1 MTALGVNED
10 GTDKATV
17 NYFFP
22 LRRDLLVELELPAD
36 LTRADIMR
44 LTRFLEALPFDD
56 ESEEEEPEGE
66 TLDADQLDAG
76 EGEEDASEC
85 VDRAADGEELDESA
99 EDDQSDGSEA
109 ALEGGNADEGEDPDE
124 ESAVD
129 GPGAPIAR
137 LRAPL
142 RALCALAK
150 DPIAAK
156 RKGRPAIPMAVTCEA
171 VICKALLRAPARTVT
186 RSVVPGLH
194 YNSLI
199 RALRDP
205 STTSAVRE
213 LYLIA
218 QAALM
223 RAKGEDGAPSDFYMK
238 ETLRNE
244 ERIVAYAERI
254 GRILREAEDMEL
266 SLSFQPLPPRE
277 SGPTV
282 PRGTTFEEAL
292 RRDPSLASRVRR
304 P

>member
-36 LTRADIMR
+36 LTRADIAR
-44 LTRFLEALPFDD
+44 LTRFLEALPFDEEGED
-56 ESEEEEPEGE
+56 EAEPESEGLE
-66 TLDADQLDAG
+66 DDQLDAG

-85 VDRAADGEELDESA
+85 VDRAASA
-99 EDDQSDGSEA
+99 DAS
-109 ALEGGNADEGEDPDE
+109 
-124 ESAVD
+124 
-129 GPGAPIAR
+129 IAR

-142 RALCALAK
+142 KALCALAR
-150 DPIAAK
+150 DPAATK
-156 RKGRPAIPMAVTCEA
+156 RRGRPAISMAVTCEA

-199 RALRDP
+199 RALSDP

-254 GRILREAEDMEL
+254 GRILREAEDMEAGL
-266 SLSFQPLPPRE
+266 LFQLLPPRE

-304 P
+304 S